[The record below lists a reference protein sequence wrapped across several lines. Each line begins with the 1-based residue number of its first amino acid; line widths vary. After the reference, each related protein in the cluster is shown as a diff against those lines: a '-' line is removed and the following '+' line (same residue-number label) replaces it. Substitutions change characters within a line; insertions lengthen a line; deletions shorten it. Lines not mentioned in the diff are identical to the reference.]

1 MNREKWNVG
10 LFFAILA
17 AFFLLNLFFRSTA
30 EVSQTEQRTLKQWP
44 DWSVSSLLNGDYG
57 RDVEDYFSDRFAFR
71 SGFIAAGSGLSALY
85 GITSG
90 EEVSIQLS
98 VGNNMHVIADS
109 KRLDDNAIP
118 GASGS
123 QHEDDSDGK
132 KGRYLVIGNRAME
145 IYYYRQQA
153 AQKYAAAVNAFALKA
168 KAVKS
173 VKGIYT
179 MLVPSSI
186 EYLNNDK
193 YRKLSPSQ
201 AAAAKEVVKHLAP
214 GVTNVP
220 VYEQLEQ
227 HADEYIYFRTD
238 HHWTALG
245 AYYGYVSYSKAAGKE
260 TLSVED
266 YEWQERG
273 TFLGTTYAATLGE
286 GMKDDPDQLFL
297 YKAKEATLTAEN
309 MGKMVGMPVIDQYA
323 TGYSAFLGGDTS
335 VAVISTEQSDD
346 RILIIKDSYA
356 NAFAPFLIPHYE
368 EIHLL
373 DLRYY
378 KGDVYDYMERNDIN
392 DVLFLNNAAVTSHSG
407 FTEVLEK
414 RLGLNLAN
422 DKK

>member
-17 AFFLLNLFFRSTA
+17 VFFLLNLFFRST
-30 EVSQTEQRTLKQWP
+30 EDVSRTEQRTLKQWP
-44 DWSVSSLLNGDYG
+44 DWTASSLLNGDYA
-57 RDVEDYFSDRFAFR
+57 RDVEDYFADRFVFR
-71 SGFIAAGSGLSALY
+71 SAFIGAGSSISALY
-85 GITSG
+85 GIDSG
-90 EEVSIQLS
+90 EEVSIQVS
-98 VGNNMHVIADS
+98 GGNNMHVIADS
-109 KRLDDNAIP
+109 KRIGDDGAP
-118 GASGS
+118 QASGS
-123 QHEDDSDGK
+123 GHENDGK

-145 IYYYRQQA
+145 IYYYREQA
-153 AQKYAAAVNAFALKA
+153 AEKYAAAVNAFAAKA
-168 KAVKS
+168 KGIKG

-179 MLVPSSI
+179 LLVPSSI

-201 AAAAKEVVKHLAP
+201 SAAAEEMAKHLAP

-220 VYEQLEQ
+220 VYNQLQQ
-227 HADEYIYFRTD
+227 HVDEYIYFRTD

-245 AYYGYVSYSKAAGKE
+245 AYYGYVSFAKEAGKE
-260 TLSVED
+260 ALSVDD

-273 TFLGTTYAATLGE
+273 TFLGTTYAATMGE
-286 GMKDDPDQLFL
+286 GMKDDPDKLFL
-297 YKAKEATLTAEN
+297 YKAKEAALTAEN
-309 MGKMVGMPVIDQYA
+309 MGKMVSMPIIDQYA

-335 VAVISTEQSDD
+335 VAVMTTEHSGE

-378 KGDVYDYMERNDIN
+378 KGDVYDYMERNDID
-392 DVLFLNNAAVTSHSG
+392 DVLFLNNSAVTSHEG
-407 FTEVLEK
+407 FTDVLEK

-422 DKK
+422 DKT